1 MAQVADDVGVAAT
14 EAAGKFSEG
23 AGKVLGI
30 LKTGVDGLSGVRDL
44 GPIGYA
50 AIESFTMAV
59 DQIVAYMAMAA
70 EDVGVAA
77 ASAAAKFSEGAGAV
91 LAIIK
96 SGVEGLTGLRDLG
109 PVGVAS
115 ITRFVMA
122 VDQIVAYMAMAA
134 DDVGVAAADAA
145 AAFAAGAGKVLALLK
160 TGVDGL
166 TSLATFAAPA
176 PKAIQSFGAAIV
188 AVLRQIEQ
196 VSAMFSAE
204 AVATAATFAT
214 NVATVVGQIKG
225 ALQAFAS
232 LGDTGI
238 KPAVL
243 GAFLQAAQGL
253 IAQMN
258 AYLPPN
264 AEVIGSNTIVGLING
279 IYGQRA
285 NLIAAMTNT
294 VLAAVQAAQA
304 TLGIASPSKVF
315 EQIGQYTGQ
324 GMAGGMRTMQPAVAS
339 AGAGLGMAAVGG
351 AAGGVGGSSR
361 SAGASGPVN
370 ITFAAGAIAIN
381 GVQGGLNE
389 KHLKAL
395 AGYIKED
402 IAGEMRGR

>member
-1 MAQVADDVGVAAT
+1 
-14 EAAGKFSEG
+14 
-23 AGKVLGI
+23 
-30 LKTGVDGLSGVRDL
+30 
-44 GPIGYA
+44 
-50 AIESFTMAV
+50 
-59 DQIVAYMAMAA
+59 
-70 EDVGVAA
+70 
-77 ASAAAKFSEGAGAV
+77 
-91 LAIIK
+91 
-96 SGVEGLTGLRDLG
+96 
-109 PVGVAS
+109 
-115 ITRFVMA
+115 
-122 VDQIVAYMAMAA
+122 
-134 DDVGVAAADAA
+134 
-145 AAFAAGAGKVLALLK
+145 
-160 TGVDGL
+160 
-166 TSLATFAAPA
+166 
-176 PKAIQSFGAAIV
+176 
-188 AVLRQIEQ
+188 
-196 VSAMFSAE
+196 MFSAE

>member
-1 MAQVADDVGVAAT
+1 MCIRDSVGVAAAD
-14 EAAGKFSEG
+14 AAAKFSEG
-23 AGKVLGI
+23 AGKVL
-30 LKTGVDGLSGVRDL
+30 
-44 GPIGYA
+44 
-50 AIESFTMAV
+50 AIV
-59 DQIVAYMAMAA
+59 
-70 EDVGVAA
+70 
-77 ASAAAKFSEGAGAV
+77 
-91 LAIIK
+91 K
-96 SGVEGLTGLRDLG
+96 SGVEGLVGLRDLG
-109 PVGVAS
+109 PVGVTS

-134 DDVGVAAADAA
+134 EDVGVAAADAA

-176 PKAIQSFGAAIV
+176 PKAIQAFGATIV
-188 AVLRQIEQ
+188 AVLRQIEL
-196 VSAMFSAE
+196 VSATFSAE
-204 AVATAATFAT
+204 AVASAATFAT
-214 NVATVVGQIKG
+214 NVSTVVGQLKG

-232 LGDTGI
+232 LGDTGV

-243 GAFLQAAQGL
+243 GAFMQAAQSL
-253 IAQMN
+253 IAQMA

-279 IYGQRA
+279 IYGQRS

-315 EQIGQYTGQ
+315 EQLGQYTGQ
-324 GMAGGMRTMQPAVAS
+324 GMAGGMNAMQPAVAS

-351 AAGGVGGSSR
+351 ASGGVGSSR
-361 SAGASGPVN
+361 SGGAAGPIN

-381 GVQGGLNE
+381 GVQGGLND
-389 KHLKAL
+389 KHLKTL

-402 IAGEMRGR
+402 IGADMRGR